1 VSSSPTVAYSPSV
14 HDPATTDTGHLT
26 TNRQAQPVLPDY
38 AGPCLT
44 NLVPALL
51 AGADHSPEWLP
62 EMARRAN
69 QVVLLVVDGLGWE
82 QLHDRSA
89 IAPTMVGAAKSGRAI
104 TSVAPTTTATA
115 LTSIVTG
122 RTPAQHGV
130 LGYRLGVAN
139 DEVLNVLRWQVG
151 SGAARDARESI
162 PPAQF
167 QPFPPFPGSPAAVPV
182 VSRAEFGSTGFT
194 AVHLGD
200 SPLHGYRVLSTMVVE
215 TGRLLAQGAPFVYG
229 YYDGIDKVAHAHGLG
244 EHYDAELHA
253 VDQLVADLAASLP
266 DGAVLVVTAD
276 HGQVDVGSH
285 VVLPG
290 RDLMSA
296 VRLISGEGR
305 FRWLHAKPGAAKDL
319 LADSGELY
327 GETTWVR
334 SRDQLLEDGWFG
346 GPLRDGVVSRLGDV
360 ALVPHAPVAYLDPA
374 DTGET
379 RLAAR
384 HGSLTSAE
392 MLVPL
397 LCLAGDG
404 NISP

>member
-1 VSSSPTVAYSPSV
+1 MN
-14 HDPATTDTGHLT
+14 DPAAGDTGHLT
-26 TNRQAQPVLPDY
+26 ANPRAEPVLPDY
-38 AGPCLT
+38 AGACLT

-51 AGADHSPEWLP
+51 ALPDRFTDWLP
-62 EMARRAN
+62 ESARGAR
-69 QVVLLVVDGLGWE
+69 QVVLLVIDGLGWE
-82 QLHDRSA
+82 QLRDRAA
-89 IAPTMVGAAKSGRAI
+89 IAPTLAGASVTGSAI

-122 RTPAQHGV
+122 RPPSDHGV
-130 LGYRLGVAN
+130 LGYRLGVAD

-151 SGAARDARESI
+151 SSTARDARETI
-162 PPAQF
+162 PAARF
-167 QPFPPFPGSPAAVPV
+167 QPFPPFPGASAPVPV
-182 VSRAEFGSTGFT
+182 VSRAEFGGTGFT

-200 SPLHGYRVLSTMVVE
+200 SPLRGYRVLSTMVVD
-215 TGRLLAQGAPFVYG
+215 TRRLLAEGAAFVYG

-244 EHYDAELHA
+244 EYYDAELEA
-253 VDQLVADLAASLP
+253 VDRLVADIAASLP

-290 RDLMSA
+290 REIMSA
-296 VRLISGEGR
+296 VRFISGEGR
-305 FRWLHAKPGAAKDL
+305 FRWLHAKPGAEKDL
-319 LADSGELY
+319 LAAADELY
-327 GETTWVR
+327 GENAWVR
-334 SRDQLLEDGWFG
+334 SRERLFEDGWFG
-346 GPLRDGVVSRLGDV
+346 GAPRDGVASRLGDV
-360 ALVPHAPVAYLDPA
+360 ALVPHAPIAFLDPA

-397 LCLAGDG
+397 LCLPGGG
-404 NISP
+404 NISS

>member
-1 VSSSPTVAYSPSV
+1 V
-14 HDPATTDTGHLT
+14 HDPASTDNGHLT

-38 AGPCLT
+38 AGACLT

-51 AGADHSPEWLP
+51 AGADHSPDWLP
-62 EMARRAN
+62 EMAGRAN

-82 QLHDRSA
+82 QLHGRSA
-89 IAPTMVGAAKSGRAI
+89 IAPTLAGAAQSGRAI

-122 RTPAQHGV
+122 RTPSEHGV
-130 LGYRLGVAN
+130 LGYRLGMAN

-151 SGAARDARESI
+151 SGLGRDVRESI
-162 PPAQF
+162 PAAQF
-167 QPFPPFPGSPAAVPV
+167 QPLPPFPGATVPVPV
-182 VSRAEFGSTGFT
+182 VSRAEFGGTGFT

-215 TGRLLAQGAPFVYG
+215 TRRLLAQGAPFVYG

-244 EHYDAELHA
+244 EHYDAELRA
-253 VDQLVADLAASLP
+253 VDQLVADIASSLP

-290 RDLMSA
+290 KDLMSA
-296 VRLISGEGR
+296 VRFISGEGR

-319 LADSGELY
+319 QAEAEELF

-334 SRDQLLEDGWFG
+334 SRDQLIADGWFG
-346 GPLRDGVVSRLGDV
+346 GPLRDGVESRLGDV

-397 LCLAGDG
+397 LCFAGDG

>member
-1 VSSSPTVAYSPSV
+1 V

-26 TNRQAQPVLPDY
+26 TNPHAQPVLPDY
-38 AGPCLT
+38 AGACVT

-51 AGADHSPEWLP
+51 AGPDHPSEWLP
-62 EMARRAN
+62 AAARQAD
-69 QVVLLVVDGLGWE
+69 QVVLLVIDGLGWE
-82 QLHDRSA
+82 QLHDRAA
-89 IAPTMVGAAKSGRAI
+89 IAPTLAGASKTGTAI

-122 RTPAQHGV
+122 RAPADHGV
-130 LGYRLGVAN
+130 LGYRLAVGD

-151 SGAARDARESI
+151 SGTARDARESI
-162 PPAQF
+162 PAAHF
-167 QPFPPFPGSPAAVPV
+167 QPLPPFPGASAPVPV
-182 VSRAEFGSTGFT
+182 VSRAEFGGTGFT

-215 TGRLLAQGAPFVYG
+215 TRRLLAEGAPFVYG

-244 EHYDAELHA
+244 EHYDAELRA
-253 VDQLVADLAASLP
+253 VDQLVADIAGALP
-266 DGAVLVVTAD
+266 DGAALVVTAD
-276 HGQVDVGSH
+276 HGQVEVGSH

-290 RDLMSA
+290 KDIMSA
-296 VRLISGEGR
+296 VRFISGEGR

-319 LADSGELY
+319 LATSDELY

-334 SRDQLLEDGWFG
+334 SQDQLVEDGWLG
-346 GPLRDGVVSRLGDV
+346 GPLRDGVASRLGDV

-404 NISP
+404 NISS

>member
-1 VSSSPTVAYSPSV
+1 VNA
-14 HDPATTDTGHLT
+14 PATPDTGHLT
-26 TNRQAQPVLPDY
+26 ANPRAEPVLPDY

-51 AGADHSPEWLP
+51 AGPDRSPEWLP
-62 EMARRAN
+62 ARARGAD
-69 QVVLLVVDGLGWE
+69 QIVLLVIDGLGWE
-82 QLHDRSA
+82 QLQDRTA
-89 IAPTMVGAAKSGRAI
+89 IAPTMAAASRTGGAI
-104 TSVAPTTTATA
+104 TSVVPTTTATA

-122 RTPAQHGV
+122 RPPSDHGV
-130 LGYRLGVAN
+130 LGYRLAVGD

-151 SGAARDARESI
+151 SRTIRDARRSI
-162 PPAQF
+162 PAGQF
-167 QPFPPFPGSPAAVPV
+167 QPFPPFPGATAPVPV
-182 VSRAEFGSTGFT
+182 VSRSEFGGTGFT

-200 SPLHGYRVLSTMVVE
+200 SPLNGYRVLSTIAVE
-215 TGRLLAQGAPFVYG
+215 TRRLLARGSTFVYA

-244 EHYDAELHA
+244 EYYDAELQS
-253 VDQLVADLAASLP
+253 VDRLVAEMAALLP

-276 HGQVDVGSH
+276 HGQVDVGSR

-290 RDLMSA
+290 KDLMSA
-296 VRLISGEGR
+296 TRFISGEGR

-319 LADSGELY
+319 LVDAEELH

-334 SRDQLLEDGWFG
+334 SRDQLVDDAWFG

-360 ALVPHAPVAYLDPA
+360 ALIPHAPIAFLDPA

-404 NISP
+404 NISS

>member
-1 VSSSPTVAYSPSV
+1 VNDPTAG
-14 HDPATTDTGHLT
+14 DTAQLT
-26 TNRQAQPVLPDY
+26 PNPRPEPFLPDY
-38 AGPCLT
+38 AGACLT

-51 AGADHSPEWLP
+51 AGPDHSPDWLP
-62 EMARRAN
+62 ELARGAN
-69 QVVLLVVDGLGWE
+69 QVVLLVIDGLGWE
-82 QLHDRSA
+82 QLQDRAS
-89 IAPTMVGAAKSGRAI
+89 IAPTLAGAALTGGAI

-122 RTPAQHGV
+122 RTPSDHGV
-130 LGYRLGVAN
+130 LGYRLAVAD

-151 SGAARDARESI
+151 SKSPRDARQSI
-162 PPAQF
+162 PAAKF
-167 QPFPPFPGSPAAVPV
+167 QPFPPFPGASAPVPV
-182 VSRAEFGSTGFT
+182 VSRAEFGGTGFT

-200 SPLHGYRVLSTMVVE
+200 SPLCGYRVLSTMVVD
-215 TGRLLAQGAPFVYG
+215 TRRLLAEGPAFVYG

-244 EHYDAELHA
+244 EHYDAELEA
-253 VDQLVADLAASLP
+253 VDRLVAEIAASLP

-290 RDLMSA
+290 KEIMSG
-296 VRLISGEGR
+296 VRFISGEGR

-319 LADSGELY
+319 LAVADELY

-334 SRDQLLEDGWFG
+334 SRDELFEGNWFG
-346 GPLRDGVVSRLGDV
+346 GPPREGVASRLGDV
-360 ALVPHAPVAYLDPA
+360 ALVPHAPVAFLDPA

-397 LCLAGDG
+397 LCLAGSG
-404 NISP
+404 NISS